1 MTMRMSKRRRDQQ
14 SSVEVQE
21 ARKVRFRKVLK
32 TNQRLVPIARNQLNN
47 QPLARVTKTP
57 KNKKRN
63 QRPVE

>member
-1 MTMRMSKRRRDQQ
+1 MTMRMSRRRKDQQ

-21 ARKVRFRKVLK
+21 ARKVRFRRVLK

-47 QPLARVTKTP
+47 QPLARVTKL

>member
-1 MTMRMSKRRRDQQ
+1 MTMRMNKRRRDQQ

-21 ARKVRFRKVLK
+21 ARKVRFRRVLK

-47 QPLARVTKTP
+47 QPLARVTKL

>member
-1 MTMRMSKRRRDQQ
+1 MTMRMNKRRRDQQ

-47 QPLARVTKTP
+47 QPLARVSNL

>member
-1 MTMRMSKRRRDQQ
+1 MTMRMNKRRRDQQ

-47 QPLARVTKTP
+47 QPLARVSKL